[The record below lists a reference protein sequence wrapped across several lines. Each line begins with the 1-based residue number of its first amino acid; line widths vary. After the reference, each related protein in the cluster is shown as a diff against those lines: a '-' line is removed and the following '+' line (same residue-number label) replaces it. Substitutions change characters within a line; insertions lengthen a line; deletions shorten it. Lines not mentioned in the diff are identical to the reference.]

1 MKGEALRASRGLIWS
16 TLFGA
21 VGAAIGCCAASAQ
34 TLQPNDHPDA
44 AMLRRFTPPLVDRVR
59 FEPLPVEQR
68 VLKEPRVKY
77 LARQDGY
84 EYCSRITGIPVSATS
99 RPMACAF
106 WNVRRNECT
115 VVTPELT
122 AYNYVGHEL
131 RHCFEG
137 GFHD

>member
-1 MKGEALRASRGLIWS
+1 MSLRGRALFCVFAGG
-16 TLFGA
+16 FFC
-21 VGAAIGCCAASAQ
+21 VGALVAQ
-34 TLQPNDHPDA
+34 TLHPNDHPDA
-44 AMLRRFTPPLVDRVR
+44 GLLRRFTPPAVDRTR
-59 FEPLPVEQR
+59 FEPMPHEQR

-77 LARQDGY
+77 LARQDGF

-122 AYNYVGHEL
+122 AYNYLGHEL

-137 GFHD
+137 AFHD

>member
-1 MKGEALRASRGLIWS
+1 MSPGGWTAWLVAAGLAQLPASVWS
-16 TLFGA
+16 Q
-21 VGAAIGCCAASAQ
+21 SPH
-34 TLQPNDHPDA
+34 PNDHPDA
-44 AMLRRFTPPLVDRVR
+44 ALFRRFTPPAVDRAR
-59 FEPLPVEQR
+59 FEPSPPEQR
-68 VLKEPRVKY
+68 ILREPRVKF

-106 WNVRRNECT
+106 WNVRRSECT

-131 RHCFEG
+131 RHCFDG

>member
-1 MKGEALRASRGLIWS
+1 MSQQRWCTGAAMVLALGGAGL
-16 TLFGA
+16 
-21 VGAAIGCCAASAQ
+21 VGAQSLAPQ
-34 TLQPNDHPDA
+34 DHPDA
-44 AMLRRFTPPLVDRVR
+44 ALLRRFAPPAVDRTR
-59 FEPLPVEQR
+59 FEPLPTDQR
-68 VLKEPRVKY
+68 VLQTPRVKF

-84 EYCSRITGIPVSATS
+84 DYCSRITGIPVSAVS

-106 WNVRRNECT
+106 WNLRRNECT

-137 GFHD
+137 AFHD

>member
-1 MKGEALRASRGLIWS
+1 MRPMAWRLAVLVVWALMGCGSAGAQGLN
-16 TLFGA
+16 
-21 VGAAIGCCAASAQ
+21 
-34 TLQPNDHPDA
+34 PNDHPDA
-44 AMLRRFTPPLVDRVR
+44 GLMRRFIPPAVDRTR
-59 FEPLPVEQR
+59 FAPLPVDQR
-68 VLKEPRVKY
+68 VLKEPKVKY

>member
-1 MKGEALRASRGLIWS
+1 VKGGALRASRGLIW
-16 TLFGA
+16 
-21 VGAAIGCCAASAQ
+21 AAAWVSAASAQ
-34 TLQPNDHPDA
+34 TLHPNDHPDA
-44 AMLRRFTPPLVDRVR
+44 AMFRRFTPPQVDRVR

-84 EYCSRITGIPVSATS
+84 EYCSRITGMPVSATS

-115 VVTPELT
+115 VVTPQLT
-122 AYNYVGHEL
+122 GYNYVGHEL